1 MDSID
6 RSALTSLTATFQALM
21 PAVTDPQLPHQL
33 ALDPL
38 GSGPAG
44 IGGVVGISNEP
55 PGEVIG
61 RRMRAL
67 ARVRVQ
73 TTDAAELDS
82 AVTGVTAAV
91 LAGDRAQQRSQ
102 GLLGAE
108 LLEIGP
114 ETTTTADGDEER
126 FARDV
131 RFKLLFEHLQAPTE
145 AGDVIAEIHATVG
158 EEEVVMGEA
167 PAGDAAPIGALTAVV
182 DPGFTVVDDD
192 RATKAGPSAWSLDPN
207 GRFVQTSGIWGGVRT
222 RSANKPGTYLILDQ
236 GPFRDVSFE
245 AQMAAGGTGAIGLV
259 VRWLDQDHFY
269 FLLLQS
275 EPSYRLLG
283 RQREGAF
290 STLAVRDGAGY
301 LPGVTHT
308 VTVTAQ
314 GSQLAASVDGDPPL
328 TAADTTLPGPGHV
341 GLMTHNEPGGFFT
354 VGELK
359 EL

>member
-91 LAGDRAQQRSQ
+91 LAGDRAQQRAQ

-114 ETTTTADGDEER
+114 ETSTAADGDEER

-131 RFKLLFEHLQAPTE
+131 RFRLLFEHLQAPTE

-158 EEEVVMGEA
+158 EEQVVLGEE
-167 PAGDAAPIGALTAVV
+167 PAGDAAPIEALMAAVG
-182 DPGFTVVDDD
+182 PGFEIVDDD
-192 RATKAGPSAWSLDPN
+192 RATKAGPSAWSLDPG

-236 GPFRDVSFE
+236 GPFRNVRFE
-245 AQMAAGGTGAIGLV
+245 AQMGAGGAGAIGLV
-259 VRWLDQDHFY
+259 VRWLDHDNFY

-283 RQREGAF
+283 RQRDGVF

-301 LPGVTHT
+301 LPGVTHI

-314 GSQLAASVDGDPPL
+314 GSELSASVDGDAPL
-328 TAADTTLPGPGHV
+328 TAADTTFPGPGHV
-341 GLMTHNEPGGFFT
+341 GFMTHNEPGGFFS
-354 VGELK
+354 VGELS